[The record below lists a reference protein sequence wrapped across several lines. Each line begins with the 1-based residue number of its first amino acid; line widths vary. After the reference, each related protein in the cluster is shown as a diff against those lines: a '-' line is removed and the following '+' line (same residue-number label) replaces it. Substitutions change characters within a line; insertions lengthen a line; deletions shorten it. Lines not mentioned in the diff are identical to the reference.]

1 MVKASKEE
9 VSSDRQQVYR
19 EVKHGMC
26 ACFFRGGVGLGGGE
40 SPKMSRC
47 VCVGFI

>member
-1 MVKASKEE
+1 MKASEEE

-26 ACFFRGGVGLGGGE
+26 ACFFRGGVGWGE
-40 SPKMSRC
+40 SPKMSWC
-47 VCVGFI
+47 VCVCVCARV